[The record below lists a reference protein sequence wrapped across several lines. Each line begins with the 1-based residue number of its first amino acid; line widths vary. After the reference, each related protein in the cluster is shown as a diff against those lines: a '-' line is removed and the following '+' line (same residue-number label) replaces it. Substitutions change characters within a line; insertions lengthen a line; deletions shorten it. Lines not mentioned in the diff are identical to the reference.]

1 MQFIFLLFL
10 RHSLPVLLGGID
22 DFSLT
27 LLLVSNRLNIYI
39 MSSSQAREWF
49 CCLFAV
55 AIIENIGNL
64 AGCIF
69 LSQVIHSYTTL
80 QARKSK
86 KKASLTPKI
95 WFLQRY
101 LNLCFQLGYEILWFL
116 FWWRNCAVLD
126 IARTTWTAGSRKLRQ
141 SVLKFSFCG
150 LICTY
155 VYHYNIIH
163 KLYIPIK

>member
-1 MQFIFLLFL
+1 MNEYYHLRVQFIFLLFL
-10 RHSLPVLLGGID
+10 RHSLPVFLGGFD

-27 LLLVSNRLNIYI
+27 LLLVSSNLHLL
-39 MSSSQAREWF
+39 SFSLGREWF

-86 KKASLTPKI
+86 KKASLTPRI

-101 LNLCFQLGYEILWFL
+101 LNLCFQLGYDILWFL
-116 FWWRNCAVLD
+116 FWWRNCAASD
-126 IARTTWTAGSRKLRQ
+126 IVWTTWTSCSRKLRQ
-141 SVLKFSFCG
+141 SVYKVSFCG

-155 VYHYNIIH
+155 VYH
-163 KLYIPIK
+163 